1 MLRRIITLISI
12 GLIAGASAE
21 KSEKLDQI
29 QKSLDKIISKAGISF
44 DGEVKSQYLSSQV
57 SGDGANDT
65 TNRQHESNEFTSVD
79 FDINARPND
88 MVSGR
93 VIFRMHQNWQNFF
106 ADVANPIFT
115 RWISIDGNVKDM
127 IGFHVGDFKEKY
139 SPLTLHSPDIEILN
153 EPYIFARQRQI
164 AMDESFL
171 GDNYRVLQGINL
183 KLDAEIVPLFDEFH
197 LGLIGSRLRNTE
209 VHLKNGEKATP
220 LINTAAMAK
229 YFIGGNLDLTL
240 LKGINLGGTYLFVFD
255 QKNSFRGSDTTADTL
270 AQRTSVVSF
279 RPGIDITKLIGVD
292 AITLKLSTEFA
303 FSNDDSTRFDS
314 VGVDTANKVIKDF
327 TSTAIKGSAI
337 NIGGEVGISPSDKWG
352 IKLNGSFIMNSKDY
366 RNDLAQSPSFV
377 GDRIMNIENNPSETN
392 DLSSDAMYNTFDAL
406 DHYVFK
412 FCPNSDGPSNRWVKS
427 PFSKNSY
434 KRSIR
439 TQDELAAMQDS
450 GYFDPALQLVMPF
463 GPATPNRVGINA
475 KLSANVLNEGIVLDG
490 LFASLKEAKGNEV
503 NSFTLPKAEFSQV
516 GVGLKLDFSKFI
528 PVIKYPFELSG
539 SLVASSEK
547 IPEFNSI
554 PESKIQSN
562 FLNLGLY
569 YKFFKRA
576 ALLGG
581 IQVIENTVTGDST
594 DLKITMSNWAAGL
607 EWRVSDGADV
617 VATYGQ
623 MAVNN
628 PEVTVEEVTKNPDN
642 RQDIIDVSLRIKF

>member
-1 MLRRIITLISI
+1 MLRKIVTLLSI

-21 KSEKLDQI
+21 NSVKLDQI
-29 QKSLDKIISKAGISF
+29 QKSLDKIIAKAGISF
-44 DGEVKSQYLSSQV
+44 DGEVKSQFLSSQI

-65 TNRQHESNEFTSVD
+65 TNRQHESNEFTAVD
-79 FDINARPND
+79 FDIKARPNE
-88 MVSGR
+88 MISGR
-93 VIFRMHQNWQNFF
+93 VMFRMHQNWQNFF

-127 IGFHVGDFKEKY
+127 IGFHIGDLRDKY
-139 SPLTLHSPDIEILN
+139 SPLTLYTPEIEILN

-164 AMDESFL
+164 AMDELFV
-171 GDNYRVLQGINL
+171 GNNDRVLQGVNF
-183 KLDAEIVPLFDEFH
+183 KVDAEIAPIFNEFH
-197 LGLIGSRLRNTE
+197 FGLIGSRLRNIETS
-209 VHLKNGEKATP
+209 LQNGNKVTP
-220 LINTAAMAK
+220 LLDTAVMAK
-229 YFIGGNLDLTL
+229 YFVGANLDLTFF
-240 LKGINLGGTYLFVFD
+240 KGINLGGTYLFIFD
-255 QKNSFRGSDTTADTL
+255 QKNSFRPGKKDSIFTKDTM
-270 AQRTSVVSF
+270 AQRTSVISL
-279 RPGIDITKLIGVD
+279 RPGINITKMLDVD
-292 AITLKLSTEFA
+292 AISFKLSTEFA

-314 VGVDTANKVIKDF
+314 VGYNESTKKVIKGLI
-327 TSTAIKGSAI
+327 STPIKGSAI
-337 NIGGEVGISPSDKWG
+337 NVGGEVGISPSDMWG
-352 IKLNGSFIMNSKDY
+352 IKFNGSFISNSKDY
-366 RNDLAQSPSFV
+366 RNDLAQSPSFI
-377 GDRIMNIENNPSETN
+377 GDRIMNVENNV
-392 DLSSDAMYNTFDAL
+392 DSSGMYNTFDAL

-412 FCPNSDGPSNRWVKS
+412 FTPASEGPSNRWVKS

-434 KRSIR
+434 GRSIY
-439 TQDELAAMQDS
+439 TQAELARMQAD
-450 GYFDPALQLVMPF
+450 GYFDPAVQLVMPL

-475 KLSANVLNEGIVLDG
+475 KLSANVLNEGIVLNG

-503 NSFTLPKAEFSQV
+503 DSFTLPKAEFSQV

-594 DLKITMSNWAAGL
+594 DLKITMSNWAAGF

-642 RQDIIDVSLRIKF
+642 RQDVIDLSLRIRF